1 MGDEVIQGNWMGVG
15 REVEECSD
23 VDGTVKV
30 KKKGFIRNVKLI
42 KLRQRASWGKFL

>member
-23 VDGTVKV
+23 VDGTE
-30 KKKGFIRNVKLI
+30 
-42 KLRQRASWGKFL
+42 SDCEGKEEGLH